1 MSTVYLILKD
11 DIMYYPPVLSIINVL
26 LELKYRVVH
35 IGNYTDKEQKKQL
48 EERGA
53 IFKSTIKLDDNVS
66 LLKKLAMKLE
76 FKRQVTS
83 YLEIETIS

>member
-48 EERGA
+48 EERGG
-53 IFKSTIKLDDNVS
+53 
-66 LLKKLAMKLE
+66 
-76 FKRQVTS
+76 
-83 YLEIETIS
+83 YL